1 MEKDTFVTEWLS
13 LLENERGE
21 IDVLVVD
28 TGELLRVPRINCVLD
43 AQVDRS
49 YDEVIL
55 DRNTG

>member
-21 IDVLVVD
+21 IDVQVVD